1 MPAHG
6 QRRQEVEG
14 AAVGVGQRQ
23 ERERAPAFLEVA
35 QARLGVDGF
44 AGEDHV
50 AREVVHGQHHALG
63 VARRAGGVVEQDHPV
78 VGDVGVSDVV
88 DAESARIFG
97 AVVLDDFALE
107 LRQRLAVA
115 LVDGVEVRQR
125 EDRFDLPDLL
135 LLDDVPE
142 VVAQEQ
148 QAAFGVVD
156 DVDDVVGREI
166 LEDRHD
172 DGSVGDRADVG
183 DAPAGIVASDERDL
197 VALPDAGLAVEEVQ
211 AGDLLGHFVVG
222 EGLAVEIVGQRRH
235 LAVFAE
241 TGLVDFQ

>member
-1 MPAHG
+1 M
-6 QRRQEVEG
+6 
-14 AAVGVGQRQ
+14 
-23 ERERAPAFLEVA
+23 
-35 QARLGVDGF
+35 
-44 AGEDHV
+44 
-50 AREVVHGQHHALG
+50 
-63 VARRAGGVVEQDHPV
+63 
-78 VGDVGVSDVV
+78 
-88 DAESARIFG
+88 
-97 AVVLDDFALE
+97 
-107 LRQRLAVA
+107 
-115 LVDGVEVRQR
+115 EVRQR

-183 DAPAGIVASDERDL
+183 DAPAGIVAPDERDL

-211 AGDLLGHFVVG
+211 AGYLLGHFVVG
-222 EGLAVEIVGQRRH
+222 EGLAVEIVGQGRH
-235 LAVFAE
+235 LAVVAE